1 MNFYLSLIRNHP
13 LANIAFVVVLV
24 MGFFSYNMM
33 PRERDPEINFNWL
46 VVTATLPGAAAVD
59 VEKKLTDPLEE
70 AIARIPDIRF
80 ISSNS
85 SEGISTSLVRF
96 RDISERIYDKRINDL
111 RREIQTAA
119 DRELPEEANL
129 PDVMEITTSNGFPT
143 VMILVEGRDAD
154 ENLRATARRIKT
166 DLERM
171 AGIDKVFATGLS
183 DPELHINFRP
193 EALASRGLNAANL
206 ADGISGWFRDT
217 SAGVVQ
223 VADEEWLLRVFGQE
237 NDPDYIA
244 GLTVFAP
251 QVPGVVGSPN
261 PVSIESVAEVTRA
274 REKPTTLVARD
285 GNPAVLLAVTKKNYT
300 NTLELVQRINSYLD
314 QENTRL
320 ASSGI
325 GLSMLDDQT
334 VDTEQAIK
342 LMERNALQGLMLV
355 LLITWLFL
363 GSRIAI
369 LISLGIPFALAGTFW
384 LLYSAGY
391 TLNLTVLLGIIIAL
405 GMLVDDAVVM
415 VEDIYYRMVR
425 GEEAQSACVSAI
437 RSVGVPVLASV
448 LTTIAAF
455 LPLMLLPGIV
465 GQFMQVVPFVVT
477 IALLV
482 SLLEAY
488 WMLPTHVVVIRPNF
502 QKPSRLH
509 GWRTRFTHG
518 LRVKYARLLMRV
530 FRHPKKF
537 FGAIILLFILALA
550 SIFGGLV
557 KTQFFAADPIRMF
570 YVNIDMP
577 TGTSLEAT
585 LQEVSKLEKEVGKY
599 LKPEELRAIASY
611 SGTKFTETDQLLGNA
626 YGQVVVSL
634 APRTS
639 DSRQPDEIVAEMR
652 DEIEAMPLK
661 GKASFTMLSG
671 GPPSSKPI
679 KLRLRGDNYDELR
692 AAADALR
699 AKVSQIEG
707 VRDLTDDDL
716 PGRNEL
722 VLRVDEEAVKATG
735 LSPAV
740 IARLVRLHTDGEI
753 AAETRSQGEKVEVRV
768 KAKTNAIID
777 VEDALAAPV
786 ALVNG
791 EITTLASLVKTE
803 SRVAKGVIKHYDL
816 RRAITVEADLDK
828 SIIDTVQANEKAR
841 EAWDIIALNYP
852 GVMIDYSGELD
863 DIIESLDAMLVLFLM
878 GVGLIYLILAA
889 QFRSYWQPLM
899 VISTVP
905 MALIGVTAGL
915 LLSGNPLSLYT
926 LYGIIA
932 LVGIAVNAS
941 IVLIDA
947 ANHRLEDGMSVIH
960 AAVYAARRRVVPV
973 IITTTTTIGG
983 LIWLALGV
991 GGKSLIWGPL
1001 AAAIVWGL
1009 TISTALTLFVM
1020 PLLFSLVMKR
1030 SAKLVLN

>member
-1 MNFYLSLIRNHP
+1 M
-13 LANIAFVVVLV
+13 
-24 MGFFSYNMM
+24 
-33 PRERDPEINFNWL
+33 
-46 VVTATLPGAAAVD
+46 
-59 VEKKLTDPLEE
+59 
-70 AIARIPDIRF
+70 
-80 ISSNS
+80 
-85 SEGISTSLVRF
+85 
-96 RDISERIYDKRINDL
+96 
-111 RREIQTAA
+111 
-119 DRELPEEANL
+119 
-129 PDVMEITTSNGFPT
+129 
-143 VMILVEGRDAD
+143 
-154 ENLRATARRIKT
+154 
-166 DLERM
+166 
-171 AGIDKVFATGLS
+171 
-183 DPELHINFRP
+183 
-193 EALASRGLNAANL
+193 
-206 ADGISGWFRDT
+206 
-217 SAGVVQ
+217 
-223 VADEEWLLRVFGQE
+223 
-237 NDPDYIA
+237 
-244 GLTVFAP
+244 
-251 QVPGVVGSPN
+251 
-261 PVSIESVAEVTRA
+261 
-274 REKPTTLVARD
+274 
-285 GNPAVLLAVTKKNYT
+285 
-300 NTLELVQRINSYLD
+300 
-314 QENTRL
+314 
-320 ASSGI
+320 
-325 GLSMLDDQT
+325 
-334 VDTEQAIK
+334 
-342 LMERNALQGLMLV
+342 
-355 LLITWLFL
+355 
-363 GSRIAI
+363 

-384 LLYSAGY
+384 ILYSAGY

-425 GEEAQSACVSAI
+425 GEEAQSACVSAV

-482 SLLEAY
+482 SLVEAY

-502 QKPSRLH
+502 NKPSRLH

-518 LRVKYARLLMRV
+518 LRVKYSRLLMRI

-537 FGAIILLFILALA
+537 FSAIVLLFVLALA

-557 KTQFFAADPIRMF
+557 KTQFFAAYPIRMF

-577 TGTSLEAT
+577 TGTSLAAT
-585 LQEVSKLEKEVGKY
+585 LQEVEKLEKEVAKY

-611 SGTKFTETDQLLGNA
+611 SGTKFTETDQVIGNA

-634 APRTS
+634 APRKTGM
-639 DSRQPDEIVAEMR
+639 RQPDEIVAEMR
-652 DEIEAMPLK
+652 SEIEALPLK
-661 GKASFTMLSG
+661 GKTSFTMLSG

-679 KLRLRGDNYDELR
+679 KLRLRGDNYDDLR
-692 AAADALR
+692 GAADALR
-699 AKVSQIEG
+699 AKVSEIEG

-735 LSPAV
+735 LTPAV

-768 KAKTNAIID
+768 KARTDYIVDIQ
-777 VEDALAAPV
+777 DALATPV
-786 ALVNG
+786 ALMNG

-803 SRVAKGVIKHYDL
+803 TRVAKGIIKHYDL

-828 SIIDTVQANEKAR
+828 TIMDTVQANQLAR
-841 EAWDIIALNYP
+841 KAWDGIAQDYP
-852 GVMIDYSGELD
+852 NVMIDYSGELD
-863 DIIESLDAMLVLFLM
+863 DIVESLDAMLVLFLM

-915 LLSGNPLSLYT
+915 LISNNPLSLYT

-947 ANHRLEDGMSVIH
+947 ANNRLANGMSVIH

-1009 TISTALTLFVM
+1009 TISTALTLFV
-1020 PLLFSLVMKR
+1020 
-1030 SAKLVLN
+1030 